1 MCSSASF
8 SSWEPA
14 AHGRHRYWSAFLSRH
29 FTGQARHE
37 KVAKFSLR
45 LGTQRVVCFWASVL
59 GSVLSPFTK
68 AIFPQPDSFVSLSWF
83 RTWAGKEGIVHSN
96 NQ

>member
-45 LGTQRVVCFWASVL
+45 LGTQRV
-59 GSVLSPFTK
+59 SPFLGFSIRKCSVT
-68 AIFPQPDSFVSLSWF
+68 FHQSHLS
-83 RTWAGKEGIVHSN
+83 TA
-96 NQ
+96 